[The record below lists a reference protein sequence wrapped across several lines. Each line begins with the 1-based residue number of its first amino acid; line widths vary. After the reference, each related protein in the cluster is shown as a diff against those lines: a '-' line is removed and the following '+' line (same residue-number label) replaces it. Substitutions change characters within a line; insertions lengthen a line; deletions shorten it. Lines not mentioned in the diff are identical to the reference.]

1 MQNNVTI
8 NDRQK
13 PDTLPHLKKS
23 LFTSVFDSINRL
35 AVCRSAKQQYFFI
48 HLCTFT
54 FMHLAD
60 AFMQSNLQSIQA
72 INFFYQY
79 VCSLGFEPTTIC
91 AANAMLYH

>member
-35 AVCRSAKQQYFFI
+35 QSAGVPSNSIFFI

-72 INFFYQY
+72 ILFFLS
-79 VCSLGFEPTTIC
+79 VCVFPGI
-91 AANAMLYH
+91 